1 MFWKNDDKA
10 DQFKKIAEKME
21 LSVLWFGASRTL
33 WRLVDEGHV
42 SRDVVLRLWA
52 SEDAAQRN
60 EAARAVPEMRSLILN
75 PLDAARILDTKP

>member
-21 LSVLWFGASRTL
+21 LSVLWFGASHTL

-42 SRDVVLRLWA
+42 SRDVVLRLWT

>member
-1 MFWKNDDKA
+1 MFWKNEDKA

-42 SRDVVLRLWA
+42 SRDAVLRVWT
-52 SEDAAQRN
+52 SEDAIQRK
-60 EAARAVPEMRSLILN
+60 EAARAVPEMRSLILS
-75 PLDAARILDTKP
+75 PLDAARILDSEP